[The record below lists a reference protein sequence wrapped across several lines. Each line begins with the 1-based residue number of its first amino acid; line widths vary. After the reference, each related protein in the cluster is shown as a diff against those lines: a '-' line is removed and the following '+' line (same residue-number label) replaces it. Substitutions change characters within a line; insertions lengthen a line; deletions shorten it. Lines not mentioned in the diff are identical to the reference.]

1 MINRLLIANRGEIAV
16 RIIRACRD
24 LQIEAVAVYSE
35 ADARALHVRLADAAV
50 AIGPAPARESYLD
63 GARIIAA
70 AKAEGC
76 QAIHPGYGFLSEN
89 ADFAEAVAQAGLIFV
104 GPPPAAMRA
113 MGSKTA
119 GRASAVAAGVP
130 VAAAAPVEPGQG
142 APPLPLPLLIK
153 AVGGGG
159 GRGMRVVRSPAEWP
173 EALSAAAR
181 EAQAAFGDA
190 RLFAEALIEDA
201 RHIEVQIL
209 ADTHGQILY
218 LGERECSI
226 QRRHQKLIEES
237 PSPFV
242 DAQLRQQLGDAAVR
256 LARAV
261 GFVNAGTLEFLVAAR
276 RQLYFLEMNTRLQVE
291 HPVTEAVT
299 GLDLVAWQLRIARGE
314 PLTLQQADIAQTGHA
329 IEARVC
335 AEDAAAGHLP
345 DSGRLWR
352 VVEPAGVRVDSGY
365 ASGDTVPRHYDS
377 LLAKVI
383 AHGATRDEARRRLIS
398 ALRATVFEGVTT
410 NCGFL
415 SDVLAHPAFAAG
427 ATTTGFLAEHFG
439 RWSPDGSPTAAPPR
453 DPWQALRG
461 FRLGAA
467 AADPAPRSG
476 DLVRARQ
483 RAVSAAGALTGDLLA
498 PMPGLVLQV
507 LATVGDRVAAGASLI
522 VLEAMKMELRLSA
535 PFDGIVTVLTCA
547 PGQVVTKGEKLV
559 TLEPS

>member
-1 MINRLLIANRGEIAV
+1 
-16 RIIRACRD
+16 
-24 LQIEAVAVYSE
+24 
-35 ADARALHVRLADAAV
+35 
-50 AIGPAPARESYLD
+50 
-63 GARIIAA
+63 
-70 AKAEGC
+70 
-76 QAIHPGYGFLSEN
+76 
-89 ADFAEAVAQAGLIFV
+89 
-104 GPPPAAMRA
+104 MRA

-119 GRASAVAAGVP
+119 GRASALAAGVP
-130 VAAAAPVEPGQG
+130 VAAAAPVEPGLG
-142 APPLPLPLLIK
+142 TPPLPLPLLIK

-159 GRGMRVVRSPAEWP
+159 GRGMRVVRSPAEWL

-190 RLFAEALIEDA
+190 RLFAETLIEDA

-209 ADTHGQILY
+209 ADAHGQILH

-237 PSPFV
+237 PSPFM
-242 DAQLRQQLGDAAVR
+242 DARLRQQLGDAAVR

-261 GFVNAGTLEFLVAAR
+261 GYVNAGTLEFLVDAR

-299 GLDLVAWQLRIARGE
+299 GVDLVAWQLRIARGE
-314 PLTLQQADIAQTGHA
+314 PLTLQQAGIVQTGHA
-329 IEARVC
+329 IEARMC

-345 DSGRLWR
+345 DSGRLGR

-410 NCGFL
+410 NSGFL

-439 RWSPDGSPTAAPPR
+439 TWSPDGSPMAAPPR

-467 AADPAPRSG
+467 AADPVPRAG
-476 DLVRARQ
+476 NVVRARP
-483 RAVSAAGALTGDLLA
+483 RAASAAGAHTGDLLA
-498 PMPGLVLQV
+498 PMPGLVVQV
-507 LATVGDRVAAGASLI
+507 PVALGDRVTAGASLI

-535 PFDGIVTVLTCA
+535 PFDGIVTALTCA
-547 PGQVVTKGEKLV
+547 PGQVVAKGEKLV
-559 TLEPS
+559 TLAPS